1 MFMYIAVCLTA
12 LGVSFLT
19 LFSGFG
25 LATMLMPVMALF
37 FPVEIAVAMTAI
49 IHIANNIFKLG
60 MFWRYTDKDVVIR
73 FAVPG
78 IFAALVGA
86 WILTWISSVPT
97 LFDYQLGAYV
107 FHITFVKIVIGIL
120 MILFALF
127 ELVPKLEKIQF
138 EKKYLPIGGFI
149 SGFLGGLSG
158 QQGAMR
164 SAFLSK
170 AGLTKESFIATGI
183 VIAVLIDITR
193 IFVYSVYFQNRM
205 ISSNWLLIVLA
216 IIAAFLGA
224 IVGARFM
231 KKITLKMVQYIV
243 GVMLIMLGV
252 LLCAGI
258 I

>member
-1 MFMYIAVCLTA
+1 MIMYIAVCFTA

-25 LATMLMPVMALF
+25 LSTMLMPIMALF

-49 IHIANNIFKLG
+49 IHIANNLFKLG
-60 MFWRYTDKDVVIR
+60 MFWKYTDRDVVIR

-78 IFAALVGA
+78 MVAALAGA
-86 WILTWISSVPT
+86 WLLTWISSVRT
-97 LFDYQLGAYV
+97 LFDYQLGGHV

-120 MILFALF
+120 MIVFALF
-127 ELVPKLEKIQF
+127 ELVPRLEKIQF
-138 EKKYLPIGGFI
+138 ERKFLPIGGLI

-170 AGLTKESFIATGI
+170 TGLTKEAFIATGI

-193 IFVYSVYFQNRM
+193 ISVYAVYFQNRL
-205 ISSNWLLIVLA
+205 IASNWLLIVSA
-216 IIAAFLGA
+216 IFAAVIGA
-224 IVGARFM
+224 LVGAKFM
-231 KKITLKMVQYIV
+231 KRITLKTVQYIV
-243 GVMLIMLGV
+243 GVMLIILGIFM
-252 LLCAGI
+252 CAGVI
-258 I
+258 